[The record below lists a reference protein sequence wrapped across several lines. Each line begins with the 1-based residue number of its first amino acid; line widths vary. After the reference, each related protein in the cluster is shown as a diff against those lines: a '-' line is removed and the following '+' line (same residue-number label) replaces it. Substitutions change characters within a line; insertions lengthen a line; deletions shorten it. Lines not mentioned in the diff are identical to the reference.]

1 MGSGT
6 PAPPPRPSDG
16 VERIGVLD
24 QRERSARGRRVEP
37 GDQARVKKRDLPVNT
52 PVEPESDQL
61 TGGEDV
67 EGESSTRAHLP
78 EKPPDD
84 RRRDTVDQVSTEA
97 RLAETEKRHAEVHR
111 AKLEKRRGK
120 EKRRLVS

>member
-1 MGSGT
+1 M
-6 PAPPPRPSDG
+6 
-16 VERIGVLD
+16 
-24 QRERSARGRRVEP
+24 
-37 GDQARVKKRDLPVNT
+37 NT

-97 RLAETEKRHAEVHR
+97 RLAETEKRHAEVHG
-111 AKLEKRRGK
+111 AKLEKRCSK
-120 EKRRLVS
+120 EKHRWNSNPQGSLHRNSTIQHPLSQGESEMPGARSLTRSVRIMTANPSSPS